1 MPIGRFFD
9 LLKFMR
15 IKFQLVFTV
24 YFLLG
29 FVLAGGKDGL
39 PFLYG
44 WFVWIILLGGGTVAF
59 NSYYD
64 RDEGPISFL
73 EKSPKVTPKLLIF
86 SLSLKFS
93 GLVLALFINYLFLV
107 CYFIYFILSIM
118 YSHPR
123 IRIKSKPGFDLIV
136 NALGYGS
143 LTFAAGWFTV
153 SAFITQ
159 KLILL
164 QLIAFLC
171 IATGYPLTQIFH
183 YKEDKRRGDMT
194 FVSIVGPRTSLI
206 LSMAFMFMAFM
217 LFFTAYF
224 IGYFTRLTIIVA
236 LPVAYILYRLRRWY
250 IYFHSLDPEKELYVM
265 YALVV
270 VTGLTV
276 AIPEMLMML

>member
-1 MPIGRFFD
+1 
-9 LLKFMR
+9 MR
-15 IKFQLVFTV
+15 LKFQLVFTV

-29 FVLAGGKDGL
+29 FILAGGDEAL
-39 PFLYG
+39 TFLYG

-64 RDEGPISFL
+64 RDKGPISFL
-73 EKSPKVTPKLLIF
+73 EKSPKVTEKLLIF
-86 SLSLKFS
+86 SLFLKFS
-93 GLVLALFINYLFLV
+93 GLVLAFFINF
-107 CYFIYFILSIM
+107 FFIIIYFVYFLLSIM

-143 LTFAAGWFTV
+143 LTFAAGWFTA
-153 SAFITQ
+153 STLITQ

-183 YKEDKRRGDMT
+183 YEEDKRRGDMT
-194 FVSIVGPRTSLI
+194 FVSVAGPRTALI
-206 LSMAFMFMAFM
+206 FSMAFMFMAFM
-217 LFFTAYF
+217 LFIIAYI
-224 IGYFTRLTIIVA
+224 IGYFTEFTIIVA
-236 LPVAYILYRLRRWY
+236 LPVAYTLYRLRRWY
-250 IYFHSLDPEKELYVM
+250 MNFYSLDQERELYVM
-265 YALVV
+265 YSLGV

-276 AIPEMLMML
+276 AAPEMLMML